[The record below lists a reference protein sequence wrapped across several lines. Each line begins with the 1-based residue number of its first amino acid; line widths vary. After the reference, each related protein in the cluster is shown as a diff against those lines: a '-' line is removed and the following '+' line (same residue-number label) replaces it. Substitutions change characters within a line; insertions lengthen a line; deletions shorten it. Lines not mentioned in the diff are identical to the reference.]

1 MERIETCYRIGGLA
15 ARELDALSEGRPAYF
30 YERER
35 INQRIASL
43 RKAMPEGLKLAY
55 SLKANPFDPLVH
67 LLLGQLDGA
76 DVTSR
81 GELVSA
87 LNAGMKGESI
97 MFAGPA
103 KKPAEMRAGVA
114 MGVGFCAESLRELQ
128 ILAEIARDL
137 GRPARVLLRLNP
149 EFMLKG
155 ASMRMGGAPTQFGLN
170 SDDLPA
176 VWEALRDPML
186 EFAGIHIYWGSQCL
200 SESAIEEAQ
209 ATSVDLIESLAPHFP
224 RAPEI
229 LNLGGGFGIP
239 YFAKD
244 TPLELALV
252 GQNFAPLFAR
262 LQKRF
267 PTADIHL
274 ELGRY
279 LVGEA
284 GTYVSTV
291 VDKKISHGVEFI
303 ITDGGMHHF
312 LAASGNLGQKIRR
325 NYPICVIPAMARDD
339 GEESRGYQIVG
350 ALCTPIDLLGHRLQ
364 GPRIEIGDKIGIRC
378 AGAYGKSASPLDF
391 LSHPHPGE
399 FIV

>member
-1 MERIETCYRIGGLA
+1 MEQIEICNRIGGLT
-15 ARELDALSEGRPAYF
+15 ARELDALSAGAPAYF
-30 YERER
+30 YERAK
-35 INQRIASL
+35 INGRIAEL
-43 RKAMPEGLKLAY
+43 RAALPEGLKLAY
-55 SLKANPFDPLVH
+55 SLKANPFQPLVH
-67 LLLGQLDGA
+67 LLLGQLEGA
-76 DVTSR
+76 DVTSYA
-81 GELVSA
+81 EMVSA
-87 LNAGMKGESI
+87 LNAGVAAQDI

-103 KKPAEMRAGVA
+103 KKPAEMRAAVA
-114 MGVGFCAESLRELQ
+114 MGVGMCVESLREMRA
-128 ILAEIARDL
+128 LAEIGRDL

-149 EFMLKG
+149 EFTLKG
-155 ASMRMGGAPTQFGLN
+155 AAMRMGGAPTQFGLN

-176 VWEALRDPML
+176 VWEILADPML
-186 EFAGIHIYWGSQCL
+186 QFTGIHIYWGSQCL

-244 TPLELALV
+244 TPLDLPLV
-252 GQNFAPLFAR
+252 GQNFRPLHAR
-262 LQKRF
+262 LSGGF
-267 PTADIHL
+267 PQADIYL

-291 VDKKISHGVEFI
+291 VDRKISHGVEFI
-303 ITDGGMHHF
+303 VTDGGMHHF

-325 NYPICVIPAMARDD
+325 NYPICVIPT
-339 GEESRGYQIVG
+339 EERPSGGDMQDYQIVG
-350 ALCTPIDLLGHRLQ
+350 ALCTPIDLLGHRLS
-364 GPRIEIGDKIGIRC
+364 GPGIEVGDKIGIRC
-378 AGAYGKSASPLDF
+378 AGAYGKSSSPLDF